1 MSVGFTRPQEAWP
14 FRMWANRTSSS
25 DSATLTID
33 ATAGETTVVSSTLV
47 GKTILLVARTGSIYK
62 KTTGTP
68 VGREFSFDSTTGTI
82 TFAVAFNSNEDVIVN
97 YK

>member
-1 MSVGFTRPQEAWP
+1 MSVGFTRPQAAWP
-14 FRMWANRTSSS
+14 FRNWGGSSS
-25 DSATLTID
+25 NAATLTID
-33 ATAGETTVVSSTLV
+33 ATEGETTVVSSTLV

-68 VGREFSFDSTTGTI
+68 TYREFSFDSSTGTI
-82 TFAVAFNSNEDVIVN
+82 TFGFAFNSNEDVVVN